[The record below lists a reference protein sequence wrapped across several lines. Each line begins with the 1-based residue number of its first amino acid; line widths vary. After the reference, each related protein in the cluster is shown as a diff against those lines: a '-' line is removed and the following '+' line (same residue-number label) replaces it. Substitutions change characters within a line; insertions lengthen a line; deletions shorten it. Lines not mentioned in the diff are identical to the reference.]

1 MMEEDSNVPANENI
15 QYEERLVCFI
25 DLLGFKS
32 AIDESKSNA
41 SVLNALNDALSE
53 LEGGRL
59 VKLLHQNVPALTSNG
74 EFTTS
79 ERAGATD
86 LTQQHWPIVVTQ
98 FSDSF
103 VLSCPA
109 DNSGSC
115 LMLLQ
120 AVDKLQKIFFWHLGM
135 LMRGGMSKGKLIHI
149 QGGPLFGPA
158 MNAAYALE
166 SKSAIYPRVLIDASA
181 AAQLNAAWGSG
192 STLIFETFDG
202 HKALDLVSCLWFKH
216 RQEPQDFSKFSAQ
229 LARVE
234 EDIAKKYPTAL
245 PKVLYLKDRLC
256 QKVML

>member
-1 MMEEDSNVPANENI
+1 MEESSTAHANENT

-32 AIDESKSNA
+32 AIDESASNA
-41 SVLNALNDALSE
+41 LVLNALHEALTE

-59 VKLLHQNVPALTSNG
+59 VNLLHQNVPALTDNG
-74 EFTTS
+74 VFTTS
-79 ERAGATD
+79 EQAGTTHLA
-86 LTQQHWPIVVTQ
+86 QQHWSIVVTQ

-103 VLSCPA
+103 VLSCSAGNP
-109 DNSGSC
+109 GSC
-115 LMLLQ
+115 SLLLQ
-120 AVDKLQKIFFWHLGM
+120 AVDKLQAIFFWHLGM

-181 AAQLNAAWGSG
+181 AAQLNDAWGSG
-192 STLIFETFDG
+192 SSPIFETFDG

-216 RQEPQDFSKFSAQ
+216 QQEPQDFSNLSKQ
-229 LARVE
+229 LAKL
-234 EDIAKKYPTAL
+234 EDAIPNDRSEARAKVA
-245 PKVLYLKDRLC
+245 YLNDRLR
-256 QKVML
+256 QQVLP